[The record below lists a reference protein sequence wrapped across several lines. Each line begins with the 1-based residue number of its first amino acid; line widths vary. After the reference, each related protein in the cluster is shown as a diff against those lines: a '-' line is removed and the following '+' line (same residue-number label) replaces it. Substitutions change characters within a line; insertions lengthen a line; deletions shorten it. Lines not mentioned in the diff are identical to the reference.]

1 MKYEKGINILEKHNK
16 KKGVLCPV
24 VDEKKCTTMIDGTI
38 ILRDAQGIFLGA
50 TYKNELLCG

>member
-1 MKYEKGINILEKHNK
+1 
-16 KKGVLCPV
+16 LCPV